1 MTGLLIICKQSG
13 TIIYPE
19 SAMLVNSDHLVDDED
34 YSDSKVCEIA
44 SEHGTPVRTDYN
56 LVRSIADALWGDD
69 ADTEW
74 NSDTINAI
82 ADAIRNVR
90 PELAKS

>member
-1 MTGLLIICKQSG
+1 MDNVYLVE
-13 TIIYPE
+13 TI
-19 SAMLVNSDHLVDDED
+19 AN
-34 YSDSKVCEIA
+34 
-44 SEHGTPVRTDYN
+44 
-56 LVRSIADALWGDD
+56 ALWGDG